1 MTMLET
7 LINLLNKRQYIQ
19 YEFKKINGYVL
30 LQHIFTS
37 IASLNKFKLISS
49 SPNSTLNHY
58 YYGLIQKKLF
68 IIMINGSFRKPV
80 LSMNFYANENIQMC
94 CEKTEIEVIS
104 QANEKLSNKTRLNS
118 YSNLDVEAIKNSN
131 IYIINP
137 DLLAQ
142 VVIEWSLWRP
152 FVKPSP
158 SQHQPKTSTSY
169 LWQHIFKILNKLLDD
184 SHSSQLYHSNLFLK
198 FNILEKLMHFLL
210 DANEENCLFDQVSS
224 NSLIKIFK
232 HFNSFG
238 SNLQTTKQL
247 FSNFFE
253 YLHILHPENNAYIVY
268 SPKSFYFYLAL
279 SEFFFRIS
287 KH

>member
-1 MTMLET
+1 MLES

-19 YEFKKINGYVL
+19 YEFKKIDGYIL

-37 IASLNKFKLISS
+37 IASLNKFKLMSS
-49 SPNSTLNHY
+49 SSELTHSHY
-58 YYGLIQKKLF
+58 YYNLIQKKLF
-68 IIMINGSFRKPV
+68 VIMINGSFRKPV
-80 LSMNFYANENIQMC
+80 FSMNFYLNENIQMC
-94 CEKTEIEVIS
+94 FERPNIEDLEKKHEQE
-104 QANEKLSNKTRLNS
+104 ENKSRLNS
-118 YSNLDVEAIKNSN
+118 SSNFDLEATKNSN
-131 IYIINP
+131 IYIVNP

-152 FVKPSP
+152 FSKNL
-158 SQHQPKTSTSY
+158 QDHKISTSY
-169 LWQHIFKILNKLLDD
+169 LWQHIFKILYKLLDD

-198 FNILEKLMHFLL
+198 FNILEKLIHFLL

-238 SNLQTTKQL
+238 SNVSTTKQL

-268 SPKSFYFYLAL
+268 SPKVFYFNLAL
-279 SEFFFRIS
+279 SKYFFIKLIF
-287 KH
+287 K